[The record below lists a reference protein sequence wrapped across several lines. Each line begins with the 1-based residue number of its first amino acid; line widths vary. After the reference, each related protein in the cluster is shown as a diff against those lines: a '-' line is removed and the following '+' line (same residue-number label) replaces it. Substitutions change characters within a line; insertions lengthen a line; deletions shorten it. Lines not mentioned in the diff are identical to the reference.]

1 VADAPRSHCPINL
14 SLELFGDRWTLL
26 ILRDIVFGDLR
37 RFRELLASTE
47 GISSNILADR
57 LRTLV
62 RAGVLT
68 RTGDPGHRQK
78 VVYRLTEAGIGLVP
92 VLVQVGA
99 WGQRFLPASPPL
111 AARAQVLAQGGP
123 PMWEAL
129 MDELREAHLGT
140 GARRHPV
147 PAGPPVRE
155 ILQRAYDRATSN
167 TDAGGAGRS
176 QR

>member
-1 VADAPRSHCPINL
+1 MADPPRSHCPINL

-26 ILRDIVFGDLR
+26 ILRDIIFGDLR

-62 RAGVLT
+62 EAGLLT

-78 VVYRLTEAGIGLVP
+78 VVYRLTEAGITLVP
-92 VLVQVGA
+92 VLVQIGA
-99 WGQRFLPASPPL
+99 WGRRFLPADPGMG
-111 AARAQVLAQGGP
+111 ARAEVLEQGGP

-129 MDELREAHLGT
+129 MDELREAHLGP

-155 ILQRAYDRATSN
+155 ILQEAYDHATSS
-167 TDAGGAGRS
+167 TDAAAL
-176 QR
+176 